1 MYLKIY
7 WISLLQ
13 QFFLVE
19 KAGNAK
25 LKLAQDGAVLR
36 LGNDQTTVVRLV
48 GVDRPQGPHHL
59 PIENILLAG
68 CLWDGTSR
76 RRQT

>member
-48 GVDRPQGPHHL
+48 WVD
-59 PIENILLAG
+59 
-68 CLWDGTSR
+68 
-76 RRQT
+76 

>member
-36 LGNDQTTVVRLV
+36 LGNDQTTVTVTV
-48 GVDRPQGPHHL
+48 TVTVTGHSSPPDRG
-59 PIENILLAG
+59 
-68 CLWDGTSR
+68 
-76 RRQT
+76 